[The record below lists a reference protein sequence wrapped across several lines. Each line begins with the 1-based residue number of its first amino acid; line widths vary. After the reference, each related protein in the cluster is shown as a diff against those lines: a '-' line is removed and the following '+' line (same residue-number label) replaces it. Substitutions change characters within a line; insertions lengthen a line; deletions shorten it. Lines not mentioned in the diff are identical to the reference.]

1 MVALFRDTKEE
12 LKRLQ
17 QELLEEET
25 EEEQEEEEFPDEAS
39 VEQMLGES
47 DPIPDTQ
54 VYRNFSNDYGRGLR
68 NFASGYR
75 AYNGDRTDTD
85 LEEYSETVYRAKKKP
100 RGCCGVLVLLALA
113 AGAAVLLWYFYGG
126 GVPW

>member
-1 MVALFRDTKEE
+1 MFRDTKEE

-17 QELLEEET
+17 QELLEDEP
-25 EEEQEEEEFPDEAS
+25 EEEQEAEEFPDEAS
-39 VEQMLGES
+39 VEQMLGED

-85 LEEYSETVYRAKKKP
+85 LEEYSETVYRGQKKP
-100 RGCCGVLVLLALA
+100 RGCCGVLVLLTLA